1 MHTSCLEEGFPTG
14 SLGAHSHFSPNA
26 RTSRQSPPNQWGW
39 AHSKLPPM
47 SLLPSRILCE
57 EQRCAEQG
65 LFIQGTSDPG
75 PQPFRLRPSLF
86 THVHTHRKQAS
97 PHPHHRDPCIHSGQR
112 PRRMACGCPMERRGR
127 LAAHRSGGGWRD
139 EDLGRGPEQPLD
151 QTQMPHLSPFPFPTP
166 HSYRET
172 KKPAAAPTPLPS
184 RPCGKERVNRR
195 G

>member
-1 MHTSCLEEGFPTG
+1 MHTHTSLLTRGPAVRAPQTSGGGLILSCLRCPFFPQGYCVKSRDAQSRGCSSKGQVTQAPSPSGYAHPCSHTCTHTESRRPPTPITG
-14 SLGAHSHFSPNA
+14 TLVS
-26 RTSRQSPPNQWGW
+26 T
-39 AHSKLPPM
+39 
-47 SLLPSRILCE
+47 
-57 EQRCAEQG
+57 
-65 LFIQGTSDPG
+65 
-75 PQPFRLRPSLF
+75 
-86 THVHTHRKQAS
+86 QAS
-97 PHPHHRDPCIHSGQR
+97 AQEEWPADVRWRD
-112 PRRMACGCPMERRGR
+112 RGR

-184 RPCGKERVNRR
+184 HPCGKERVNRR

>member
-1 MHTSCLEEGFPTG
+1 MHASCLEEGFPTG
-14 SLGAHSHFSPNA
+14 SLGAHSHFSLNA

-39 AHSKLPPM
+39 THSKLPPM

-65 LFIQGTSDPG
+65 VFIQGTSDPG
-75 PQPFRLRPSLF
+75 TQLFRLRPSLF
-86 THVHTHRKQAS
+86 THVHTHKAGVPPPPSKGPLAATQARAQEEC
-97 PHPHHRDPCIHSGQR
+97 PGDVRWRDR
-112 PRRMACGCPMERRGR
+112 ER

-151 QTQMPHLSPFPFPTP
+151 QTQMPHLSPFPFSTP
-166 HSYRET
+166 RSYRET
-172 KKPAAAPTPLPS
+172 KKAAAAPTPLLS
-184 RPCGKERVNRR
+184 RPCGKERMNKR